1 LLLFTS
7 DDESSLE
14 HRLELKVLFLVSELA
29 IWIDRLAQAVEE
41 RLVLEARLLPRPR
54 CLVIYPCQRMI
65 ARSKGDSWWG
75 MSGEVDTDIQRQI
88 LKSLREFYPIKVDDI
103 VLIAAVQKNVKDASV
118 EQIGKDIALMKEK
131 GWIEET
137 IVKAPFG
144 KAETYR
150 YKITSS
156 GIEHLQ
162 QLEEKEVRVAL
173 PAKEIESRLVE
184 TYDRIKADMEQ
195 MRLNL
200 ENSQKTLEKEMTDV
214 RGRIADHDTVIR
226 TYFVR
231 VIETFGVF
239 VGIFA
244 VVVVSML
251 SGISTAADAIKA
263 GGDPTIFFLY
273 IIGIA
278 VTIAVVILSLLYG
291 IRKLILIPPK
301 SNE

>member
-1 LLLFTS
+1 M
-7 DDESSLE
+7 
-14 HRLELKVLFLVSELA
+14 
-29 IWIDRLAQAVEE
+29 
-41 RLVLEARLLPRPR
+41 P
-54 CLVIYPCQRMI
+54 
-65 ARSKGDSWWG
+65 
-75 MSGEVDTDIQRQI
+75 GETDTDIQKQI

-103 VLIAAVQKNVKDASV
+103 VLVAAVQKNVKDASV
-118 EQIGKDIALMKEK
+118 EQINKDIASMKEK

-150 YKITSS
+150 YKITSA

-162 QLEEKEVRVAL
+162 AMEEKEVKFAL

-195 MRLNL
+195 MRQNL
-200 ENSQKTLEKEMTDV
+200 ETSQKTLEKEMAGV
-214 RGRIADHDTVIR
+214 RERIADHDTVIR

-244 VVVVSML
+244 VSVVLMVG
-251 SGISTAADAIKA
+251 GINQWTSDTSSAFWQFLI
-263 GGDPTIFFLY
+263 GVPTVLI
-273 IIGIA
+273 
-278 VTIAVVILSLLYG
+278 VVILTLLYG
-291 IRKLILIPPK
+291 IKKFIMWTPK
-301 SNE
+301 N

>member
-1 LLLFTS
+1 MPG
-7 DDESSLE
+7 
-14 HRLELKVLFLVSELA
+14 
-29 IWIDRLAQAVEE
+29 
-41 RLVLEARLLPRPR
+41 EA
-54 CLVIYPCQRMI
+54 
-65 ARSKGDSWWG
+65 
-75 MSGEVDTDIQRQI
+75 DTEIQKQI

-118 EQIGKDIALMKEK
+118 DQIGKDIVQMKEK

-150 YKITSS
+150 YKITSA

-162 QLEEKEVRVAL
+162 QMEEKEVRVAL

-200 ENSQKTLEKEMTDV
+200 ENSQKSLEKEMTDV
-214 RGRIADHDTVIR
+214 RGRIADHDNVIR

-251 SGISTAADAIKA
+251 SGITAAGSALDK
-263 GGDPTIFFLY
+263 GGDPVIFILY
-273 IIGIA
+273 VIA
-278 VTIAVVILSLLYG
+278 IALTVAVVILALLWG
-291 IRKLILIPPK
+291 IRKLVLMPPK
-301 SNE
+301 VS

>member
-1 LLLFTS
+1 MPG
-7 DDESSLE
+7 
-14 HRLELKVLFLVSELA
+14 
-29 IWIDRLAQAVEE
+29 
-41 RLVLEARLLPRPR
+41 EA
-54 CLVIYPCQRMI
+54 
-65 ARSKGDSWWG
+65 
-75 MSGEVDTDIQRQI
+75 DTDIQKQI

-103 VLIAAVQKNVKDASV
+103 VLIAAVQKIVKEASV
-118 EQIGKDIALMKEK
+118 DQIGKDIDLMKEK

-137 IVKAPFG
+137 IIKAPFG

-150 YKITSS
+150 YKITSA

-162 QLEEKEVRVAL
+162 QMEEKEVRVAL

-200 ENSQKTLEKEMTDV
+200 ENNQKTLEKEMADV

-244 VVVVSML
+244 VSVVLMVG
-251 SGISTAADAIKA
+251 GINQWSSATASE
-263 GGDPTIFFLY
+263 FWQFL
-273 IIGIA
+273 IGVPLVLVI
-278 VTIAVVILSLLYG
+278 VILTLLWG
-291 IRKLILIPPK
+291 IKQFIMWTPK
-301 SNE
+301 K